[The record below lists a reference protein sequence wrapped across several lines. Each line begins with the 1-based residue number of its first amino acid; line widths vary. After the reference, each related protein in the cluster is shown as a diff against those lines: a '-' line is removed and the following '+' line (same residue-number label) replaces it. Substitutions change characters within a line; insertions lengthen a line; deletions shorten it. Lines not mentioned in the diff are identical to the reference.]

1 MSWIITRL
9 YLKNNRFIYS
19 GMNKNVIELD
29 FTKANQNSKLNLLIG
44 GIGTGKTALMGQLQP
59 FATVGTLDSR
69 NSSDQTLDELDG
81 CKIIEYDH
89 NGTHYKIHHEFIW
102 NKNLKS
108 HSTKSYIEKD
118 GKELNS
124 NGNSGS
130 FKEIIKLEFGIDQSY
145 LRLLRLGSNVENII
159 KLKPVERKKFIAS
172 LREDTEVYLMLH
184 KKLTED
190 FRTLNASINAVS
202 NRLMQLS
209 ATDEDKM
216 RDELKSLSKELL
228 ELMNTIKDTESKIG
242 KFQGVNQTIGN
253 LSELIENYNT
263 TEATVD
269 SLKIQ
274 VDELQ
279 SEVEAAKTNETL
291 ESISNKIGKIQGIIN
306 STEDKL
312 VKSTLELEKVQ
323 TDINKCNDII
333 AMTEN
338 NDHLEDMQKILAKL
352 EQEYKEYSIKLSN
365 FKCNYSYHF
374 LANFIDNLSVLQNM
388 LDEIG
393 QIDPATIKYIYPR
406 INKPI
411 NTWVTDKVNMLTG
424 KRVNLQKAIN
434 TIEYS
439 KEYSEPMPLFRAP
452 FCPSSDCPYY
462 KTHPSTIQKRSG
474 NKKDINAKL
483 LRLKDE
489 ISRVDTEIAK
499 YQEYPILQKKLQ
511 LLQNQW
517 NSAMDVLL
525 NLGVVD
531 PYIKLLDILT
541 DPMKRRD
548 WYHYNQLISI
558 HEKTKMND
566 EYQNVSSRYASV
578 KNELEIMKSPEYESS
593 KYKLEIALKRKEEL
607 TSSMNQDTDQITK
620 YKENLSSLESLYHII
635 QHKDSNMKLLDST
648 KDQIKSLMN
657 DLDNL
662 NKNIKKVQFNNEQ
675 IDLLRD
681 KLSKYTDHYNETSQK
696 VDKLKAIISQ
706 IEYNQEEYKSLMDE
720 RNTMKAILD
729 AVSSKEGIPL
739 ILVKVFLDNCKEII
753 NELIADVFE
762 DDLEILDFN
771 ITESDFKIPY
781 MVNGQY
787 IDDIEYA
794 SQGQTSIIS
803 IALSFA
809 LVQQSIFDYN
819 IMLLDEVDGPL
830 HFSDREKFIGI
841 LFKQMAAIH
850 SDQVFMISHSDGIFE
865 GNPVNI
871 IMTSDE
877 NVEPSNRQVIIKL

>member
-1 MSWIITRL
+1 MSWRITNL
-9 YLKNNRFIYS
+9 YLINNRFIYS
-19 GMNKNVIELD
+19 GMNKNEIQID

-44 GIGTGKTALMGQLQP
+44 GVGSGKTALMGQLQP
-59 FATVGTLDSR
+59 FATVGTLDNR
-69 NSSDQTLDELDG
+69 NSTDQTLDNLDG

-89 NGTHYKIHHEFIW
+89 NGIHYKIHHDFIW

-130 FKEIIKLEFGIDQSY
+130 FKEIIKTEFGLDPSY

-159 KLKPVERKKFIAS
+159 RLKPVERKKFIAS
-172 LREDTEVYLMLH
+172 LREDTEIYLMLH
-184 KKLTED
+184 KKLNED
-190 FRTLNASINAVS
+190 FRTLNASINSVS

-216 RDELKSLSKELL
+216 RSELEYLSKDLIDIMEH
-228 ELMNTIKDTESKIG
+228 IKETESKIG
-242 KFQGVNQTIGN
+242 KLQGMNQTIGN
-253 LSELIENYNT
+253 LSELSDTYST
-263 TEATVD
+263 TEASLE

-274 VDELQ
+274 SENLKT
-279 SEVEAAKTNETL
+279 EVEAAKTDETL
-291 ESISNKIGKIQGIIN
+291 ESISKRIGKIQGIIN
-306 STEDKL
+306 SLEERL
-312 VKSTLELEKVQ
+312 IKSNLELEKIQ

-338 NDHLEDMQKILAKL
+338 NDHIDDMQRILTEL
-352 EQEYKEYSIKLSN
+352 EAEYKEYSIKLSN
-365 FKCNYSYHF
+365 FKCKYSYHF
-374 LANFIDNLSVLQNM
+374 LSTFIDNLSVLQNM

-393 QIDPATIKYIYPR
+393 QTDPNTLKFIYLR
-406 INKPI
+406 KNKPI
-411 NTWVTDKVNMLTG
+411 NTWVTEKVNILTG

-434 TIEYS
+434 TVEYS

-452 FCPSSDCPYY
+452 FCPTTDCPYF

-489 ISRVDTEIAK
+489 INRVDAEIAK
-499 YQEYPILQKKLQ
+499 YQEYPILQKRLQ
-511 LLQNQW
+511 LLENQW
-517 NSAMDVLL
+517 NSAIDVLI
-525 NLGVVD
+525 NLRVID
-531 PYIKLLDILT
+531 QSIDLLEILT

-548 WYHYNQLISI
+548 WYHYNSLISI
-558 HEKTKMND
+558 LEKTKMND
-566 EYQNVSSRYASV
+566 EYQNVASRYASV

-593 KYKLEIALKRKEEL
+593 KYKLEIALKRKEEI
-607 TSSMNQDTDQITK
+607 SVSMNQDNINIST
-620 YKENLSSLESLYHII
+620 YKEKLSSLENLYHII
-635 QHKDSNMKLLDST
+635 QHKDENIKILEKTTDSIQTLTDQLDS
-648 KDQIKSLMN
+648 
-657 DLDNL
+657 L
-662 NKNIKKVQFNNEQ
+662 NKSIKKVQFNNDQ
-675 IDLLRD
+675 ISLLKE
-681 KLSKYTDHYNETSQK
+681 KLNKDTNTYNETSQK

-706 IEYNQEEYKSLMDE
+706 IEYNQEEYKSLMEE

-753 NELIADVFE
+753 NDLIADVFE

-771 ITESDFKIPY
+771 ITETDFKIPY

-877 NVEPSNRQVIIKL
+877 NFEQNNRQVVTKL

>member
-1 MSWIITRL
+1 MSWRITNL

-19 GMNKNVIELD
+19 GMNKNEIQID

-44 GIGTGKTALMGQLQP
+44 GVGSGKTALMGQLQP
-59 FATVGTLDSR
+59 FATVGTLDNR
-69 NSSDQTLDELDG
+69 NSTDQTLDNLDG

-89 NGTHYKIHHEFIW
+89 NGIHYKIHHDFIW

-130 FKEIIKLEFGIDQSY
+130 FKEIIKTEFGLDPSY

-172 LREDTEVYLMLH
+172 LREDTEIYLMLH
-184 KKLTED
+184 KKLNED
-190 FRTLNASINAVS
+190 FRTLNASINSVS

-216 RDELKSLSKELL
+216 RDELSCLSKDLIDIMEH
-228 ELMNTIKDTESKIG
+228 IKETESKIG
-242 KFQGVNQTIGN
+242 KLQGMNQTIGN
-253 LSELIENYNT
+253 LSELSDTYST
-263 TEATVD
+263 TEASLE

-274 VDELQ
+274 SENLKTEVD
-279 SEVEAAKTNETL
+279 AAKTDETL
-291 ESISNKIGKIQGIIN
+291 ESISKRIGNIQGSIN
-306 STEDKL
+306 SLKEKL
-312 VKSTLELEKVQ
+312 IKSNLELEKIQ

-338 NDHLEDMQKILAKL
+338 NNHIEDMQKILTEL
-352 EQEYKEYSIKLSN
+352 EAEYKEYSIKLSN
-365 FKCNYSYHF
+365 FKCKYSYHF
-374 LANFIDNLSVLQNM
+374 LSTFIDNLSVLQNM

-393 QIDPATIKYIYPR
+393 QTDQNTLKFIYPR
-406 INKPI
+406 RNNAI
-411 NTWVTDKVNMLTG
+411 NTWVTEKVNILTG
-424 KRVNLQKAIN
+424 RRVNLQKAIN
-434 TIEYS
+434 TVEYS

-452 FCPSSDCPYY
+452 FCPTTDCPYY

-489 ISRVDTEIAK
+489 INRVDSEIAK
-499 YQEYPILQKKLQ
+499 YQEYPILQKRLQ
-511 LLQNQW
+511 LLENQW
-517 NSAMDVLL
+517 NSTIDVLL

-531 PYIKLLDILT
+531 NSINLLEILT

-548 WYHYNQLISI
+548 WYHYNHLISI
-558 HEKTKMND
+558 LEKTKMHD
-566 EYQNVSSRYASV
+566 EYQNVASRYASV
-578 KNELEIMKSPEYESS
+578 KSEMEIMKSPEYESS
-593 KYKLEIALKRKEEL
+593 KYKLEIALKRREEI
-607 TSSMNQDTDQITK
+607 SISMNQDNTSISA
-620 YKENLSSLESLYHII
+620 YKDKLSSLENLYHII
-635 QHKDSNMKLLDST
+635 QHKDENIKLLEKTNDT
-648 KDQIKSLMN
+648 INTLTDQ
-657 DLDNL
+657 LDTL
-662 NKNIKKVQFNNEQ
+662 NKAIKKVQFNNDQ
-675 IDLLRD
+675 INLLKE
-681 KLSKYTDHYNETSQK
+681 KLNKDTNLYNETSQK
-696 VDKLKAIISQ
+696 VDRLKAIISQ
-706 IEYNQEEYKSLMDE
+706 IEYNQEEYKSLMEE
-720 RNTMKAILD
+720 RNIMKAILD

-753 NELIADVFE
+753 NDLIADVFE

-771 ITESDFKIPY
+771 ITETDFKIPY

-830 HFSDREKFIGI
+830 HFNDREKFIGI

-877 NVEPSNRQVIIKL
+877 NFEQNNRQVVTKL

>member
-1 MSWIITRL
+1 MSWRITNL

-19 GMNKNVIELD
+19 GMNKNEIQID

-44 GIGTGKTALMGQLQP
+44 GVGSGKTALMGQLQP
-59 FATVGTLDSR
+59 FATVGTLDNR
-69 NSSDQTLDELDG
+69 NSTDQTLDNLDG

-89 NGTHYKIHHEFIW
+89 NGVHYKIHHDFIW

-130 FKEIIKLEFGIDQSY
+130 FKEIIKTEFGLDPSY

-159 KLKPVERKKFIAS
+159 RLKPVERKKFIAS
-172 LREDTEVYLMLH
+172 LREDTEIYLMLH
-184 KKLTED
+184 KKLNED
-190 FRTLNASINAVS
+190 FRTLNASINSVS

-216 RDELKSLSKELL
+216 RSELEYLSKDLIDIMEH
-228 ELMNTIKDTESKIG
+228 IKETESKIG
-242 KFQGVNQTIGN
+242 KLQGMNQTIGN
-253 LSELIENYNT
+253 LSELSDTYST
-263 TEATVD
+263 TEASLE

-274 VDELQ
+274 SENLKT
-279 SEVEAAKTNETL
+279 EVEAAKTDETL
-291 ESISNKIGKIQGIIN
+291 ESISKRIGKIQGIIN
-306 STEDKL
+306 SLEERL
-312 VKSTLELEKVQ
+312 IKSNLELEKIQ

-338 NDHLEDMQKILAKL
+338 NDHIDDMQRILTEL
-352 EQEYKEYSIKLSN
+352 EAEYKEYSIKLSN
-365 FKCNYSYHF
+365 FKCKYSYHF
-374 LANFIDNLSVLQNM
+374 LSTFIDNLSVLQNM

-393 QIDPATIKYIYPR
+393 QTDPNTLKFIYLR
-406 INKPI
+406 RNKPI
-411 NTWVTDKVNMLTG
+411 NTWVTEKVNILTG

-434 TIEYS
+434 TVEYS

-452 FCPSSDCPYY
+452 FCPTTDCPYF

-489 ISRVDTEIAK
+489 INRVDAEIAK
-499 YQEYPILQKKLQ
+499 YQEYPILQKRLQ
-511 LLQNQW
+511 LLENQW
-517 NSAMDVLL
+517 NSAIDVLI
-525 NLGVVD
+525 NLRVID
-531 PYIKLLDILT
+531 QSIDLLEILT

-548 WYHYNQLISI
+548 WYHYNSLISI
-558 HEKTKMND
+558 LEKTKMND
-566 EYQNVSSRYASV
+566 EYQNVASRYASV

-593 KYKLEIALKRKEEL
+593 KYKLEIALKRKEEI
-607 TSSMNQDTDQITK
+607 SVSMNQDNINIST
-620 YKENLSSLESLYHII
+620 YKEKLSSLENLYHII
-635 QHKDSNMKLLDST
+635 QHKDENIKILEKATDSIQALTDQLDF
-648 KDQIKSLMN
+648 
-657 DLDNL
+657 L
-662 NKNIKKVQFNNEQ
+662 NKSIKKVQFNNDQ
-675 IDLLRD
+675 ISLLKE
-681 KLSKYTDHYNETSQK
+681 KLNKDTNTYNETSQK

-706 IEYNQEEYKSLMDE
+706 IEYNQEEYKSLMEE

-753 NELIADVFE
+753 NDLIADVFE

-771 ITESDFKIPY
+771 ITETDFKIPY

-877 NVEPSNRQVIIKL
+877 NFEQNNRQVVTKL